1 MELRTEMTDQ
11 QRPVN
16 TYEDPAAQAQ
26 AGYAAQ
32 GLTAQAAMRINGQ
45 EVAVPRQGFLTMA
58 FVWMFVGVLLSA
70 GAAYFTLTSEALF
83 TFAAQWYLAL
93 LIAQFAFVIVVSAAI
108 NRIGA
113 AAALALF
120 FAYALL
126 TGLTLGI
133 IVYAF
138 VASSGVAGVTS
149 AFLGASAIFGAAA
162 IYGVVTRRD
171 LTKIG
176 GILFVGLIGL
186 VVVMVVNLFLQSS
199 TADFLIGFVGVA
211 LFTGVTAWDVQ
222 RMQRGQMAFLKNR
235 ESASV
240 LGALALYLDFLN
252 IFLFMLRIF
261 GGRN

>member
-1 MELRTEMTDQ
+1 MELRTEMTQQ
-11 QRPVN
+11 QRPIDS
-16 TYEDPAAQAQ
+16 YEDPAAQGQ
-26 AGYAAQ
+26 AGYATQ
-32 GLTAQAAMRINGQ
+32 GMAAQAAVRINGQ
-45 EVAVPRQGFLTMA
+45 EVAIPRQGFLTMA

-70 GAAYFTLTSEALF
+70 GATYFTLTNETLF
-83 TFAAQWYLAL
+83 AFAAQWYLAL
-93 LIAQFAFVIVVSAAI
+93 LIAEFAFVIAVSATI
-108 NRIGA
+108 NRISA
-113 AAALALF
+113 AAALGLF

-126 TGLTLGI
+126 NGLTLGI

-138 VASSGVAGVTS
+138 VSGSGWAGVTS

-162 IYGVVTRRD
+162 LYGVVTKRD

-176 GILFVGLIGL
+176 GILFVGVIGL
-186 VVVMVVNLFLQSS
+186 LVVMIVNMFLGSS
-199 TADFLIGFVGVA
+199 QVDFLIGFVGVA

-261 GGRN
+261 SGRN